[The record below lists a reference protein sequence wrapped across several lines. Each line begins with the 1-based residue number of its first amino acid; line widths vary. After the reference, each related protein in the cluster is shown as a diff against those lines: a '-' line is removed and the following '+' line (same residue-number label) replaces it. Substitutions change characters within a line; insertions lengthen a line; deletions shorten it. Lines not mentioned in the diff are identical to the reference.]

1 MAMIHLSVF
10 IKPVKTILTSS
21 ASQQHAIARLR
32 HLSTQY
38 LFLYD
43 DISHTLALALR
54 VQRRLCYTWC
64 ILYLG
69 PDKKSRHERR
79 CSQHYGAWLPAPSAG
94 YDERVTRLYGMSAK
108 QLQSQ

>member
-69 PDKKSRHERR
+69 TQTRPLNPVRAPTKKADTNDVARSITGHGYRH
-79 CSQHYGAWLPAPSAG
+79 QALGMTSA
-94 YDERVTRLYGMSAK
+94 
-108 QLQSQ
+108 